1 MLLDKNPRAG
11 FLSPHAPACAA
22 RLQADCPG
30 FTARLRRS
38 SEEEDRWAVRSR
50 LPSALPRAPCP
61 AARGRVGGLQQVAE
75 HLDQPSSR

>member
-11 FLSPHAPACAA
+11 FLSPHAPAGAA

-30 FTARLRRS
+30 FPARLRRS

-50 LPSALPRAPCP
+50 TPPRSGPGWLSSGR
-61 AARGRVGGLQQVAE
+61 ARSNGWG
-75 HLDQPSSR
+75 